1 LPLAT
6 KAFLFFQT
14 TEVIPVGNKKYNNFS
29 NELEIV
35 NQCLATTLIRYY
47 LKITQKNNH

>member
-1 LPLAT
+1 MSLAT

-29 NELEIV
+29 NKLEIV
-35 NQCLATTLIRYY
+35 NQYLATTLIRYY
-47 LKITQKNNH
+47 FKITQKNNH